1 MRRWLPLLLCTF
13 CGTHCGA
20 QYLGSAMMED
30 AVVRP
35 PSSMRTAP
43 QDAPPQG
50 PAGKRLGARTV
61 EDFDDKN
68 AKDMLGGWDG
78 DGGEAE
84 RPSPLMARAMA
95 MREEIRAKRSGRV
108 AGQPAFPGG
117 PGSDGGS
124 VSTEAP
130 LPEEQAHAH
139 AHHRRLAEADGRV
152 EGDAPPPPPR
162 TAAMADLQSFLEG
175 VRLAQYYNALT
186 GLGVSTP
193 ADVSD
198 LEDADLVGIGM
209 KKIEINRLM
218 RGFLTPVSA
227 ALSEETESETEELV
241 VPRRR
246 QASVPRVSPAGK
258 RGARAGNLTRRP
270 AAARP
275 GAAGGSTRQ
284 RVDPRTIGPNAE
296 AYRVFCELDEDGSGG
311 LDLGELTNIYA
322 KMRLPELSK
331 RKLASLFAD
340 LEKTE
345 FVDGSVVRLGYVTFE
360 AFAGYYN
367 ATQERERRLATRR
380 VKEIFQAVQPRRTLD
395 LLRPT
400 PTAS

>member
-1 MRRWLPLLLCTF
+1 MAGSIAAAYFDKLDVMRRTIEGWRLPEGSPLSVDQVVELARQM
-13 CGTHCGA
+13 GTPLNTA
-20 QYLGSAMMED
+20 DEEAAAMSAMD
-30 AVVRP
+30 AN
-35 PSSMRTAP
+35 
-43 QDAPPQG
+43 G
-50 PAGKRLGARTV
+50 
-61 EDFDDKN
+61 
-68 AKDMLGGWDG
+68 DG
-78 DGGEAE
+78 DVDVFEYEAWWKQ
-84 RPSPLMARAMA
+84 S
-95 MREEIRAKRSGRV
+95 
-108 AGQPAFPGG
+108 
-117 PGSDGGS
+117 
-124 VSTEAP
+124 
-130 LPEEQAHAH
+130 
-139 AHHRRLAEADGRV
+139 
-152 EGDAPPPPPR
+152 R

-218 RGFLTPVSA
+218 RGFLTPVSGGFLTPVSA
-227 ALSEETESETEELV
+227 ALLSEETESETEELV